1 MRLILCVIDSSYA
14 ACQTL
19 TMKLCA
25 ADIDELKQDI
35 SSFRYEM
42 LNQLNVHQ
50 NMSQQASERLEH
62 LSTRMEQLVRQQD
75 ILLKCFL
82 KGIHSGDFS
91 TDPGGGN
98 RGGSSCTARGGLGGG
113 RGAEGGDVYIITPG
127 DRDDTSPCGSPIGPI
142 SPHSPSHRSPF
153 SFAPSDLSYACAD
166 LTNAGDVR
174 SAGSSRS
181 SSRKLHGI
189 PEEDKARVDFRAYR
203 SLSARCPAR
212 EDGDRR
218 DRRGSEPP
226 PSPFRRRDPAR
237 SPLDV
242 KVEFRTPKVLDERG
256 GASVRSSDSAAC
268 TSQTSGGPADDGDAG
283 GGRDSR
289 GGGNERDRSHH
300 SDERERRHPGD
311 AMDSDGDD
319 HDTYTI
325 VERL

>member
-1 MRLILCVIDSSYA
+1 
-14 ACQTL
+14 
-19 TMKLCA
+19 MKLCA

-127 DRDDTSPCGSPIGPI
+127 DRDDISPCGSPMGPM

-166 LTNAGDVR
+166 VTNAGDVR

-268 TSQTSGGPADDGDAG
+268 TSQTSGGAADDGDAG
-283 GGRDSR
+283 NRRDSR

-300 SDERERRHPGD
+300 SDELERRHPGD